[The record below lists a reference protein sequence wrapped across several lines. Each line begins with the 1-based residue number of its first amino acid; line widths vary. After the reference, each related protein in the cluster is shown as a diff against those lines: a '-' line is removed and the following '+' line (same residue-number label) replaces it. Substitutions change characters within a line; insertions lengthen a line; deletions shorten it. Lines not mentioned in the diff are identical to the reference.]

1 MISDAM
7 KFKAFRVS
15 ERVLNGKTEY
25 AGEVADRAIGDLPAG
40 EVLIR
45 VQYSSLNYKDALSA
59 SGNRGVTRQYPH
71 TPGIDAAG
79 EVVTSSVAS
88 FRAGDSVLVTGYDLG
103 MNTEGG
109 FAEFIRVPSDWVVPI
124 PVGLSV
130 RHAMIL
136 GTAGL
141 TAGLCVEK
149 LILNGISAEQGEVLV
164 TGATG
169 GVGAISVA
177 LLAKLGFTVVA
188 CTGKLEQ
195 ESFLRSIGATSIID
209 RQTLSESSSRTLQK
223 ERWSGAID
231 VAGGQL
237 LHNVLSSLRYGSSVA
252 CCGLVDSPTFD
263 ASVFPFILR
272 GINLLGID
280 SVNLSVKH
288 KERIWGKFAAEWRLP
303 NLEKMAF
310 EIGMQDLPSALN
322 TLQHGGAVGRLLL
335 NVSPTFNAS
344 AASK

>member
-7 KFKAFRVS
+7 KFKAFRIS
-15 ERVLNGKTEY
+15 ERTFNGKTDY
-25 AGEVADRAIGDLPAG
+25 VGEVVDRSIGELPAG
-40 EVLIR
+40 EVLIK
-45 VQYSSLNYKDALSA
+45 VHYSSLNYKDSLSA
-59 SGNRGVTRQYPH
+59 AGNRGITRQYPH

-79 EVVTSSVAS
+79 EVATSSVPK

-141 TAGLCVEK
+141 TAGLCAEK
-149 LILNGISAEQGEVLV
+149 LILNGVSAEQGEVLV

-177 LLAKLGFTVVA
+177 LLAKLGFSVVA

-195 ESFLRSIGATSIID
+195 ESFLRSIGAAKIID
-209 RQTLSESSSRTLQK
+209 RLTLSEPSSRALQK
-223 ERWSGAID
+223 ERWSGAVD

-237 LHNVLSSLRYGSSVA
+237 LHNILSSIRYGGSVA
-252 CCGLVDSPTFD
+252 CCGLVDSPAFE

-272 GINLLGID
+272 GVNLLGID
-280 SVNLSVKH
+280 SVNLPIEDKT
-288 KERIWGKFAAEWRLP
+288 RIWDKFATLWKLP
-303 NLEKMAF
+303 DLERMSC
-310 EIGMQDLPSALN
+310 EIGMQDLPSALDAIRN
-322 TLQHGGAVGRLLL
+322 GKAVGRILLE
-335 NVSPTFNAS
+335 VSRSP
-344 AASK
+344 

>member
-7 KFKAFRVS
+7 KFKAYRVS
-15 ERVLNGKTEY
+15 ERTLNGQTEY
-25 AGEVADRAIGDLPAG
+25 TGEVADRVIGDLPAG

-45 VQYSSLNYKDALSA
+45 VQFSSLNYKDALSA

-79 EVVTSSVAS
+79 EVVSSSAAR

-109 FAEFIRVPSDWVVPI
+109 FAEFIRVPSEWVVPI
-124 PVGLSV
+124 PLGMSV
-130 RHAMIL
+130 RDAMIL

-149 LILNGISAEQGEVLV
+149 LILNGISPASGEVLV

-177 LLAKLGFTVVA
+177 LLAKLGFTVIA
-188 CTGKLEQ
+188 CTGKPEQ
-195 ESFLRSIGATSIID
+195 ESFLRSIGAASVID
-209 RQTLSESSSRTLQK
+209 RRTLSEVSSRSLQK

-231 VAGGQL
+231 VAGGNL
-237 LHNVLSSLRYGSSVA
+237 LHNILGSLRYGGSVA
-252 CCGLVDSPTFD
+252 CCGLVDSPTFE
-263 ASVFPFILR
+263 ASVFPFIIR
-272 GINLLGID
+272 GVNLLGID
-280 SVNLSVKH
+280 SVNLSIDH
-288 KERIWGKFAAEWRLP
+288 KARIWEKFAAEWRLP
-303 NLEKMAF
+303 DLERIAL
-310 EIGMQDLPSALN
+310 EIQMQDLPAALN
-322 TLQHGGAVGRLLL
+322 TLLKGGAVGRVVL
-335 NVSPTFNAS
+335 NLSHPVHL
-344 AASK
+344 

>member
-15 ERVLNGKTEY
+15 ERTINGKTDY
-25 AGEVADRAIGDLPAG
+25 VGEMADRAIGDLPAG
-40 EVLIR
+40 EVLIK
-45 VQYSSLNYKDALSA
+45 VQFSSLNYKDALSA

-79 EVVTSSVAS
+79 EVATSSTPR
-88 FRAGDSVLVTGYDLG
+88 FCAGDSVLVTGYDLG
-103 MNTEGG
+103 MNTAGG
-109 FAEFIRVPSDWVVPI
+109 FAEFIRVPSNWVIPI
-124 PVGLSV
+124 PTGLSV
-130 RHAMIL
+130 RDAMIL

-177 LLAKLGFTVVA
+177 LLAKLGFTVIA
-188 CTGKLEQ
+188 CTGKPDQ
-195 ESFLRSIGATSIID
+195 ESFLRSIGAASVID
-209 RQTLSESSSRTLQK
+209 RQTLSEASPRTLQK
-223 ERWSGAID
+223 ERWTGAID

-237 LHNVLSSLRYGSSVA
+237 LRNIITSLRYGGSVA
-252 CCGLVDSPTFD
+252 CCGLVDSPTFE

-272 GINLLGID
+272 GVNLLGID
-280 SVNLSVKH
+280 SVNLSIEH
-288 KERIWGKFAAEWRLP
+288 KARIWEKFATEWRLS
-303 NLEKMAF
+303 NLERMAL
-310 EIGMQDLPSALN
+310 EIRLQDLPAALD
-322 TLQHGGAVGRLLL
+322 TLQKGRGVGRTLL
-335 NVSPTFNAS
+335 NVSRTSNPS
-344 AASK
+344 ATSK